1 MLTST
6 AWDGSGAGDDHQGDR
21 HVATVERS
29 LVIIKPDAVQ
39 RGLIGAIVERYERRG
54 LKIVAMRMHAVD
66 RGMAERHYQEHVGK
80 PFFAGLIDFITSSPA
95 VSMVIEGPNAIKI
108 IRDTNGATKP
118 VEATPGSIRADF
130 GLETGRNLVHASDSG
145 ESGEREIANFF
156 PGETFVSWERAA
168 DRWIL
173 E

>member
-1 MLTST
+1 M
-6 AWDGSGAGDDHQGDR
+6 
-21 HVATVERS
+21 ATVERS

-39 RGLIGAIVERYERRG
+39 RGLIGAIIERYERRG
-54 LKIVAMRMHAVD
+54 LKIVAMRMHEVD
-66 RGMAERHYQEHVGK
+66 RGMAERHYQEHAGK
-80 PFFAGLIDFITSSPA
+80 PFFAGLIDFIISSPA
-95 VSMVIEGPNAIKI
+95 VSMVVEGPNAIKI

-130 GLETGRNLVHASDSG
+130 GLETGRNLVHASDSI

-156 PGETFVSWERAA
+156 PGEAFGSWERAM
-168 DRWIL
+168 DTWII

>member
-1 MLTST
+1 MAS
-6 AWDGSGAGDDHQGDR
+6 
-21 HVATVERS
+21 VERS

-54 LKIVAMRMHAVD
+54 LKIVAMRMHTVE
-66 RGMAERHYQEHVGK
+66 REMAERHYQEHAER
-80 PFFAGLIDFITSSPA
+80 PFFAGLIDFIISSPA
-95 VSMVIEGPNAIKI
+95 VSMVVQGPNAIKV

-118 VEATPGSIRADF
+118 IDAIPGSIRADF
-130 GLETGRNLVHASDSG
+130 GLETARNLVHASDSV

-156 PGETFVSWERAA
+156 PGETFASWERATDA
-168 DRWIL
+168 WIL

>member
-1 MLTST
+1 M
-6 AWDGSGAGDDHQGDR
+6 
-21 HVATVERS
+21 ATVERS

-54 LKIVAMRMHAVD
+54 LKIVAMRMHVVE
-66 RGMAERHYQEHVGK
+66 RGMAERHYQEHEGK

-95 VSMVIEGPNAIKI
+95 ISMVVEGPNAIKI

-118 VEATPGSIRADF
+118 FEATPGSIRADF
-130 GLETGRNLVHASDSG
+130 GLETGRNLVHASDSV

-156 PGETFVSWERAA
+156 PGEIVPSWERAS
-168 DRWIL
+168 DTWIV